1 MSLQLTIEYP
11 ETFPD
16 AVGRTREQFEQ
27 EARWAMAV
35 KLFELQRLSS
45 GMAAALLGVDRVT
58 FLLKLDD
65 YGVPMI
71 DLSEEELL
79 SDIANA

>member
-58 FLLKLDD
+58 FLLKLGD

-71 DLSEEELL
+71 DISEEELL
-79 SDIANA
+79 SDMANA

>member
-58 FLLKLDD
+58 FLLKLGD

-71 DLSEEELL
+71 DISEEELL

>member
-58 FLLKLDD
+58 FLLKLGD

-79 SDIANA
+79 SDMANA